1 MILIAYG
8 KNFRN
13 KTLLQSNILIYLLNF
28 VSYEWIEHLE
38 FYIHENLY
46 YAVKVKFTK
55 LFQRSSV
62 KRS

>member
-28 VSYEWIEHLE
+28 VSYEWIEYLE